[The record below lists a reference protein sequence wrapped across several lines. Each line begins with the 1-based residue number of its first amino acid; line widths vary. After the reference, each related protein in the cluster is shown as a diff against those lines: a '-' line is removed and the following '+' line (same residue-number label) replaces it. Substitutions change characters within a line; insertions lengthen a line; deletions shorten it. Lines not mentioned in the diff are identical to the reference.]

1 MPGRR
6 TEPRLMRRVA
16 DLVSAVL
23 RQAGLKPAN
32 DNWRVA
38 EAWVRTVGDRVARHA
53 EPLRLEGTELVVAVD
68 DAVWRQ
74 ELALLAPEIV
84 ARLNA
89 EIGNEIVRRLRL
101 VSGRPASPAPPAPI
115 GPRWRS
121 FANIEGDDV
130 AADEPAPPQAEPEG
144 GTVPST
150 AASDSVQA
158 TLARLRTSMQARI
171 RRDTARARSTG
182 RTPF

>member
-1 MPGRR
+1 
-6 TEPRLMRRVA
+6 MRRVA
-16 DLVSAVL
+16 DLVGKVL
-23 RQAGLKPAN
+23 RQAGLEPAN

-53 EPLRLEGTELVVAVD
+53 EPLRLEGNELVVAVD

-89 EIGNEIVRRLRL
+89 EIGHALVRRLRL
-101 VSGRPASPAPPAPI
+101 VSGSPAPASPPVPT

-121 FANIEGDDV
+121 FANIDGDVGDV
-130 AADEPAPPQAEPEG
+130 ASGDSATPGAGPGESTAPPAVASEG
-144 GTVPST
+144 
-150 AASDSVQA
+150 VQA

-171 RRDTARARSTG
+171 RRDTARVRSTG
-182 RTPF
+182 RTKP